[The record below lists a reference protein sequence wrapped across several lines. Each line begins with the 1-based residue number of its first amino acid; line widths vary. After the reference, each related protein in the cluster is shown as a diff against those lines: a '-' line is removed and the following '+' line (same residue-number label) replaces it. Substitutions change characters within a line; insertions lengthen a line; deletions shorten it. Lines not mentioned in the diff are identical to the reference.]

1 MLITSPRTAHLISF
15 HFCYFSHVSPL
26 FLTVLRLSPLAGP
39 RPFCFHL
46 QQQLSLLSLMAIWVL
61 SPSTEVLIF
70 VLRPLFKAPQLF
82 VFFLSELPTRRRL
95 VKDGS

>member
-39 RPFCFHL
+39 RPLLLPSPAAAFSFVSHGYLGPESFH
-46 QQQLSLLSLMAIWVL
+46 QG
-61 SPSTEVLIF
+61 PDF
-70 VLRPLFKAPQLF
+70 VLRPLLKAPQLF